1 MADDVKSLEMRI
13 AAIEDKLSKM
23 HVTEEEMKA
32 YEKVSSLMGA
42 GGGGVPAASGG
53 QALSPQICV
62 ARNRLVYCWLCI
74 RRPIIT
80 VCECQCGPCSES
92 GGGGGF
98 GGGFGGFGG

>member
-1 MADDVKSLEMRI
+1 MAEDLKSLEMRI

-23 HVTEEEMKA
+23 NVTEE
-32 YEKVSSLMGA
+32 
-42 GGGGVPAASGG
+42 
-53 QALSPQICV
+53 ALPQVCV
-62 ARNRLVYCWLCI
+62 ARSRLVFCWPGI

-80 VCECQCGPCSES
+80 VCECQCGPCME

>member
-32 YEKVSSLMGA
+32 YEKVSGMM
-42 GGGGVPAASGG
+42 GG
-53 QALSPQICV
+53 QGAVQGGAQAAICQICAI
-62 ARNRLVYCWLCI
+62 ARNRAIFCWPGI

-80 VCECQCGPCSES
+80 VCECQCGPCIEGG